1 MIKAAAGWQTNVAG
15 RKGSYEGVFVGA
27 FKVCSFKSCKKFVED
42 SIAESPFSSIQHCLK
57 GGYRKFVL
65 FFHRSR
71 WALYMVGKSETG
83 RSDLK
88 MVKKKCKDSTFFR
101 PQNLAFFRG
110 GGFGLYGETIVTM
123 YAAYMEKI

>member
-57 GGYRKFVL
+57 GGYCKFVL
-65 FFHRSR
+65 YFQVP
-71 WALYMVGKSETG
+71 LGIIYDGKIVETA

-88 MVKKKCKDSTFFR
+88 TTQKRKFGHFFR
-101 PQNLAFFRG
+101 SFLG
-110 GGFGLYGETIVTM
+110 
-123 YAAYMEKI
+123 